1 MISLSTVGIG
11 LVDLFASPLSG
22 VTSPMNDGV
31 GDKPS
36 TQLPKQVLAWKVSWD
51 KINGELALF
60 YESVAPYT
68 LPTGTIEELH
78 AFLKTIITGGDP
90 GWKALKPG
98 SGDTGASPLSIRL
111 VEPTVL
117 VFYLDRAN
125 NWEFSKKKVPF
136 QVEVGLVDYYTFAR
150 AAVIDGGNVKF
161 VVKPNDGCNCAL
173 FIADAASDRAD
184 HGIGADK
191 YFRSSFNIYVDLLT
205 AQPPRRLP
213 IAIDPDVGHPGG
225 AEPPMP

>member
-1 MISLSTVGIG
+1 MINLSTVGIE

-22 VTSPMNDGV
+22 ISSPMNDGA

-36 TQLPKQVLAWKVSWD
+36 NELPKQVLAWKVNWD
-51 KINGELALF
+51 KVNSELVFF
-60 YESVAPYT
+60 YELVAPYT

-78 AFLKTIITGGDP
+78 AFLNKIISGQDP
-90 GWKALKPG
+90 GWRAPKSG
-98 SGDTGASPLSIRL
+98 SGNTGVSPLSIRH
-111 VEPTVL
+111 VERSIM

-125 NWEFSKKKVPF
+125 NWEYSKKKLPF
-136 QVEVGLVDYYTFAR
+136 QVEVGLEDYYTFAR
-150 AAVIDGGNVKF
+150 AAVLVGGNVKL
-161 VVKPNDGCNCAL
+161 VAKPNDGCNCAL

-184 HGIGADK
+184 HGIGTDK
-191 YFRSSFNIYVDLLT
+191 YFRTSFNIYVDLLT

-225 AEPPMP
+225 SEP